1 MLEKTKRPLFML
13 IAISFF
19 GLVLLLLDE
28 EPAKA
33 RDINIESQSFPKV
46 SYVAVKAGVQESRVV
61 VYGELKPKWDVIL
74 KAQVSGA
81 ITYIDPVFESGSLVN
96 ENTVLMRIE
105 DTPYQSQKST
115 AGVALAEAKLQ
126 LLHARNKT
134 EITKNNWQNS
144 GINQLP
150 SDLALFKPQLKIA
163 EKALESAQQHFRAA
177 DNNLSYTRVKTPFKG
192 IIIKRM
198 VGLGQ
203 QVVEG
208 EPLLHLID
216 HKNLYLDVF
225 LSEIQWQNL
234 SVQWLNSETKLYSS
248 AGEPIAIATIV
259 SGGHYLNSETR
270 QYPLSITVN
279 SKENQSAFSGQ
290 FVEIRL
296 EGKKL
301 NNYLSLPESALTR
314 EGIIWFIDQQDTLRS
329 YQPKDIHYQ
338 NKHVLVPLP
347 DNSEY
352 VGYKIWQVATVP
364 LSSFLVGKKVEP
376 TEVKVGN

>member
-1 MLEKTKRPLFML
+1 MREKLKRPLFIV
-13 IAISFF
+13 IAMSFF
-19 GLVLLLLDE
+19 VLVLLLLDE
-28 EPAKA
+28 ESATTN
-33 RDINIESQSFPKV
+33 DISIKSPSLPKV
-46 SYVAVKAGVQESRVV
+46 SFVAVKAGMHESSVV

-74 KAQVSGA
+74 KAQVSGS
-81 ITYIDPVFESGSLVN
+81 INYINPVFESGSLVT

-126 LLHARNKT
+126 LLQARNKT
-134 EITKNNWQNS
+134 EITKNNWEKV
-144 GINQLP
+144 GVNQTP

-163 EKALESAQQHFRAA
+163 EKALESAQQNFRAA

-192 IIIKRM
+192 IVIKRM

-203 QVVEG
+203 QIVEG
-208 EPLLHLID
+208 EPLLQLID
-216 HKNLYLDVF
+216 HKNLYLNVF
-225 LSEIQWQNL
+225 LSEIQWKNL
-234 SVQWLNSETKLYSS
+234 SAQWLNSQAKLYSS
-248 AGEPIAIATIV
+248 AGEAIAMATIV
-259 SGGHYLNSETR
+259 SGGHYLDSETR

-290 FVEIRL
+290 FVEVRL

-301 NNYLSLPESALTR
+301 NNYLRLPESALTR
-314 EGIIWFIDQQDTLRS
+314 EGIVWFIDQQDTLRS
-329 YQPKDIHYQ
+329 YQPKSIHYQ

-347 DNSEY
+347 DKSEY
-352 VGYKIWQVATVP
+352 LAYKVWQVATVP
-364 LSSFLVGKKVEP
+364 LASFLVGKKVEL

>member
-1 MLEKTKRPLFML
+1 M
-13 IAISFF
+13 SFF
-19 GLVLLLLDE
+19 VLVLLLLDE
-28 EPAKA
+28 ESATTN
-33 RDINIESQSFPKV
+33 DISIKSPSLPKV
-46 SYVAVKAGVQESRVV
+46 SFVAVKAGMHESSVV

-74 KAQVSGA
+74 KAQVSGS
-81 ITYIDPVFESGSLVN
+81 INYINPVFESGSLVT

-126 LLHARNKT
+126 LLQARNKT
-134 EITKNNWQNS
+134 EITKNNWEKV
-144 GINQLP
+144 GVNQTP

-163 EKALESAQQHFRAA
+163 EKALESAQQNFRAA

-192 IIIKRM
+192 IVIKRM

-203 QVVEG
+203 QIVEG
-208 EPLLHLID
+208 EPLLQLID
-216 HKNLYLDVF
+216 HKNLYLNVF
-225 LSEIQWQNL
+225 LSEIQWKNL
-234 SVQWLNSETKLYSS
+234 SAQWLNSQAKLYSS
-248 AGEPIAIATIV
+248 AGEAIAMATIV
-259 SGGHYLNSETR
+259 SGGHYLDSETR

-290 FVEIRL
+290 FVEVRL

-301 NNYLSLPESALTR
+301 NNYLRLPESALTR
-314 EGIIWFIDQQDTLRS
+314 EGIVWFIDQQDTLRS
-329 YQPKDIHYQ
+329 YQPKSIHYQ

-347 DNSEY
+347 DKSEY
-352 VGYKIWQVATVP
+352 LAYKVWQVATVP
-364 LSSFLVGKKVEP
+364 LASFLVGKKVEL